1 LLKDS
6 FSLTTL
12 LVLGGV
18 VQGVLSLMLPAG
30 YALLP
35 LVFLLLRAIVNTVR
49 DLTSAENYALKRG
62 VIPGRTSAQLPNT
75 SYDPLRSEK
84 ASPFGSTPAEKG
96 IVVLHLGARFNH
108 PLGALAP
115 GAKDFGDQFLACHKD
130 LLKRAKEYGC
140 LGGTSFRGDEAAS
153 SNTILTV
160 YYFRNL
166 EGLNRFAHDP
176 VHRQAWDWYNRECL
190 KKGYTH
196 IGIFHEVFSAPPGAY
211 ETIYVN
217 MQATMMAGGYANIKN
232 EATGADEWVRS
243 AVDASGPVWR
253 SQQSRM
259 GR

>member
-35 LVFLLLRAIVNTVR
+35 LVFLLLQAIVNTVR

-140 LGGTSFRGDEAAS
+140 LGGTSLRGDEAAS

-160 YYFRNL
+160 YYFHNL

-176 VHRQAWDWYNRECL
+176 VHRQAWDWYNRECV